1 MTTNE
6 PPPAPNDPPSPTTD
20 LPSYGSVPVPPS
32 EQPPAAPPA
41 GSVPPPP
48 GYQPPPAPGGYGA
61 APEQNK
67 KALWSMILGIV
78 GLVCCGIFAGI
89 PALILSSLAKK
100 EIAASGGQQTG
111 SGMATAGLVLGILSV
126 VSTIIT
132 IIYYTSN

>member
-6 PPPAPNDPPSPTTD
+6 PPPNEPQSPTSD
-20 LPSYGSVPVPPS
+20 LPSYGSV
-32 EQPPAAPPA
+32 QPPLPPA

-48 GYQPPPAPGGYGA
+48 AGGLPPAPGGYGAPA

-89 PALILSSLAKK
+89 PALVLSSQAKK

-111 SGMATAGLVLGILSV
+111 GGMATAGLVLGILSLA
-126 VSTIIT
+126 STLFS
-132 IIYYTSN
+132 IIYYTSR